1 LTTTYLLSNQQQTN
15 KSSLIHLMVASALV
29 VIAQPA
35 FAVDQDAGVLQRQ
48 LQDQIEKSRPEV
60 QERKIEKQV
69 EQVEADPN
77 AQKIE
82 ISGYQF
88 KGNTLFSDA
97 QLQEIVAAWKN
108 RALTIPQL
116 QEVTVAIQEAYS
128 KESKIAQ
135 ANVPPQEMQDGIL
148 LIEIIEAK
156 LGDVYVESANADK
169 SLRFSMERAKN
180 YLVTNNPHGEFID
193 TTKIY
198 RSVTL
203 LNELPGV
210 SASSRYQSG
219 SIPGESDIV
228 LDVKD
233 RPKFGANLAL
243 SNYGSSSTGEAQ
255 AIANLK
261 FNSPF
266 NIGDI
271 LRVDAIQ
278 SQGSSYIQGAYTL
291 PIGFDGLSLGIQSS
305 YLRYKTISEW
315 KGSEGDASTF
325 GINASYALSRLPA
338 SQSSV
343 RIALETRSYKNEQS
357 TSHQVLSEYD
367 ITAITAGLNGSFSD
381 TSSSYVNWG
390 LIATLGN
397 VDIKDAAQSTQDSTT
412 AKTEGSYQKISF
424 NVSRSRDLNVWEN
437 TNWTVSAYGQLA
449 SKNLNSSEQFYLGGP
464 YAVRAYPVS
473 QGGGSQGAIL
483 STEMQHF
490 ISENW
495 VAGAFVDVGVVEQYK
510 NLYANWAGQS
520 HANNVYT
527 LAATGLTL
535 KYTYKNFSLSG
546 TGAYHVGENP
556 LYSIT
561 GKKMNVD
568 NDDKDVQFWVRGSLD
583 F

>member
-1 LTTTYLLSNQQQTN
+1 MTTTYLLSHSNQTN
-15 KSSLIHLMVASALV
+15 KNSLIYLMVASALA
-29 VIAQPA
+29 IMAQSA
-35 FAVDQDAGVLQRQ
+35 YAADQDAGVLQRQ

-60 QERKIEKQV
+60 QEHKTEKPI
-69 EQVEADPN
+69 EQVEVDPN

-82 ISGYQF
+82 ITAYQF
-88 KGNTLFSDA
+88 KGNTLFSESK
-97 QLQEIVAAWKN
+97 LQEIVAPWKN

-128 KESKIAQ
+128 KEFKIAQ
-135 ANVPPQEMQDGIL
+135 ANVPPQEIQDGVL

-156 LGDVYVESANADK
+156 LGDVHVESGNADK
-169 SLRFSMERAKN
+169 SSRFSTERATN
-180 YLVTNNPHGEFID
+180 YVLINNPRGEFID

-219 SIPGESDIV
+219 SVAGSSDIS
-228 LDVKD
+228 LSLKD
-233 RPKFGANLAL
+233 KPKFGANLAL

-261 FNSPF
+261 LNSPL
-266 NIGDI
+266 NIGDAV
-271 LRVDAIQ
+271 RVDAIQ
-278 SQGSSYIQGAYTL
+278 SQGSTYIQGAYTL
-291 PIGFDGLSLGIQSS
+291 PIGFDSLSLGVQSS

-325 GINASYALSRLPA
+325 GVNATYALLRAPA
-338 SQSSV
+338 KQSNLRV
-343 RIALETRSYKNEQS
+343 GLETRSYKNEQS

-367 ITAITAGLNGSFSD
+367 ITAFTAGLNGSFAD

-390 LIATLGN
+390 VIATIGN
-397 VDIKDAAQSTQDSTT
+397 VDIKDAAQATQDSTT

-424 NVSRSRDLNVWEN
+424 NVSRSQDLSMWEN
-437 TNWTVSAYGQLA
+437 TNWLVSAYGQLA

-473 QGGGSQGAIL
+473 QGGGSEGAIV
-483 STEMQHF
+483 STEVQHF

-495 VAGAFVDVGVVEQYK
+495 VAGAFVDVGVIEQYK

-556 LYSIT
+556 LYTFS
-561 GKKMNVD
+561 GKKLNVD
-568 NDDKDVQFWVRGSLD
+568 NDDKDIQFWVRGSLD